1 MDFNAAP
8 EEAAFRA
15 EARAW
20 LEANAQAVPTGGL
33 GENAEAV
40 ADEKRWQ
47 ALKADAGWA
56 CLTWPE
62 EYGGRA
68 ASPMQNV
75 IWNEEESKYKASV
88 NIFSIG
94 QGMLGPTLMV
104 HGTEEQK
111 QRYLRPMLRGEEIWS
126 QLFSEPGAGSDIA
139 GLRTHC
145 VRDGDDWITNGQK
158 IWTSGAH
165 YSDWGILVARTD
177 PNVVKHA
184 GLSYFIVDMK
194 APGIEIRPIKQIDGG
209 SGFNEVFF
217 NDVRIPDSSR
227 VGEINDGWRC
237 VITTLMNE
245 RSSLGM
251 SLGGLGID
259 DLIELAR
266 ETRWD
271 GSAAIDDASVR
282 RRLADYYIRLKGVQY
297 TSYRS
302 LTALSRGATPGPEGS
317 IGKLVSA
324 PLRQEMASFA
334 VDLLGE
340 AGVLRGDASAARGA
354 WQSAYLGAPGI
365 RLAGGTDEILRNIV
379 AERVLGLPP
388 EMRADKGMAFKEIP
402 TGSL

>member
-1 MDFNAAP
+1 M
-8 EEAAFRA
+8 
-15 EARAW
+15 
-20 LEANAQAVPTGGL
+20 
-33 GENAEAV
+33 
-40 ADEKRWQ
+40 
-47 ALKADAGWA
+47 
-56 CLTWPE
+56 
-62 EYGGRA
+62 
-68 ASPMQNV
+68 
-75 IWNEEESKYKASV
+75 
-88 NIFSIG
+88 
-94 QGMLGPTLMV
+94 
-104 HGTEEQK
+104 
-111 QRYLRPMLRGEEIWS
+111 
-126 QLFSEPGAGSDIA
+126 
-139 GLRTHC
+139 
-145 VRDGDDWITNGQK
+145 
-158 IWTSGAH
+158 
-165 YSDWGILVARTD
+165 
-177 PNVVKHA
+177 
-184 GLSYFIVDMK
+184 
-194 APGIEIRPIKQIDGG
+194 
-209 SGFNEVFF
+209 FF

-271 GSAAIDDASVR
+271 GTAAIDDASVR

-388 EMRADKGMAFKEIP
+388 EMRADKGIAFRNIP
-402 TGSL
+402 TGADR